1 MSGVVGELL
10 LDQEAFVWE
19 QSTKGDLESE
29 YILANGG
36 FVIGAEVVGQFGM
49 SQVES

>member
-10 LDQEAFVWE
+10 LDQEALVWE
-19 QSTKGDLESE
+19 QLTKGDLESADV
-29 YILANGG
+29 LTNGG
-36 FVIGAEVVGQFGM
+36 FVIGATVVGQFGV